1 MVKQREE
8 PTNVQKAIAGVI
20 SILIIVAIVFVTMR
34 VFSFGMGVIT
44 DDTPEY
50 EREEIK
56 EKMEE
61 HLYEK
66 YGEEFVV
73 SRIGRRSSRG
83 NSFYQARIYPKSIV
97 GTNKQGDDYYYGEA
111 SMEIEDSGLG
121 GIADTYGEINRSLE
135 LEEFLTPKAKELF
148 GDRIRFKIDQ
158 RYERKNSN
166 GYFISYLTPDLEHVF
181 EVMEEDPE
189 RHRLMLDL
197 DLYIFDRI
205 EDDHE
210 KEERRE
216 DIFEFVQYLQ
226 EEGLFEYLEMR
237 VVFVD
242 ERVLADSYDE
252 YEREVN
258 SSRKVSKHIE
268 EEDTTVDLPPEELRE
283 EMSRELQAEIDGMS
297 QEELLASMGEIRKD
311 ELNYDDLSRWN
322 GHYLTWIYSPKMIK
336 ERYTSSYDEDT
347 VRDYNEINDIRMGP
361 NLEYIYINWRR

>member
-1 MVKQREE
+1 MYEPSDISTKDWIIATLIIIVIGFVLYWFYGLIYPDSQSQIVDYSREE
-8 PTNVQKAIAGVI
+8 VK
-20 SILIIVAIVFVTMR
+20 
-34 VFSFGMGVIT
+34 
-44 DDTPEY
+44 
-50 EREEIK
+50 ER
-56 EKMEE
+56 MEE

-73 SRIGRRSSRG
+73 SRIGQRSSRG
-83 NSFYQARIYPKSIV
+83 NRFYQARIYPKSIQR
-97 GTNKQGDDYYYGEA
+97 TNKRWDDYYQGEA
-111 SMEIEDSGLG
+111 SMEIGEDGLG

-205 EDDHE
+205 ADDEE

-242 ERVLADSYDE
+242 ERVLADSYGE
-252 YEREVN
+252 YESEVN
-258 SSRKVSKHIE
+258 SSRKVSKHIK
-268 EEDTTVDLPPEELRE
+268 EEDTTVELPPEELRE
-283 EMSRELQAEIDGMS
+283 EMSRELQTEVDEMS
-297 QEELLASMGEIRKD
+297 EEELLANMNEIRKD
-311 ELNYDDLSRWN
+311 ELNYNDLRKWN
-322 GHYLTWIYSPKMIK
+322 SQYQCLIYSGGMIK
-336 ERYTSSYDEDT
+336 ERYTSSYDEDE
-347 VRDYNEINDIRMGP
+347 VRDFEKIDDVGLAP
-361 NLEYIYINWRR
+361 NLEYVYIK